1 MRKASTDHQRQ
12 IFSLHFLSL
21 KFDVYQIRFAKNP
34 IDRLLVES
42 CYYLDIWRI
51 PLCFSN
57 RELSAFSVCQI
68 TFYYLTGQ
76 ALLNLKRIL

>member
-1 MRKASTDHQRQ
+1 
-12 IFSLHFLSL
+12 
-21 KFDVYQIRFAKNP
+21 VYQIRFAKNP

-51 PLCFSN
+51 PLCY
-57 RELSAFSVCQI
+57 QI

-76 ALLNLKRIL
+76 ALLNLKCILAANIINANYIKQ

>member
-51 PLCFSN
+51 PLCFSIN
-57 RELSAFSVCQI
+57 
-68 TFYYLTGQ
+68 YL
-76 ALLNLKRIL
+76 